1 MTVFDSMRIS
11 TSGLAAERLR
21 MDTIASN
28 MANASTTRGVDGKPY
43 VRKIA
48 VFQENFKR
56 EVNRKTGKISKELL
70 GVKAVKIVEDKSP
83 LRNVYEPEHP
93 DADENG
99 YVKMPNVNPLNEMAD
114 LIASSRAYEANVTCI
129 SVQKSILNKTLEI
142 GR

>member
-28 MANASTTRGVDGKPY
+28 MANASTTRGIDGKPY

-70 GVKAVKIVEDKSP
+70 GVKAVKIVEDNSP